1 MPLEK
6 CPVCGHG
13 NAASATICAECHAL
27 LALTEPLRADD
38 MSDTLRPL
46 DESAIPTRRAVRHVT
61 PLEPDA
67 VALYIDNTD
76 DPLIIHIT
84 RQAIL
89 GRYSPHST
97 SQPRIDLTAFGAYD
111 KGISR
116 LHAVLRRTAN
126 GLTLEDLGSSN
137 GTWVGETRLLPY
149 TAQLLRPGDRIRLG
163 QIFVDIY
170 FDDEPPPTG
179 NG

>member
-1 MPLEK
+1 MSQPK
-6 CPVCGHG
+6 CPVCGHDNG
-13 NAASATICAECHAL
+13 ATATICAECHSL
-27 LALTEPLRADD
+27 LGVTTLLDNQTV
-38 MSDTLRPL
+38 SDTLRPI
-46 DESAIPTRRAVRHVT
+46 DAAAVPTRRAVRQVT

-67 VALYIDNTD
+67 VALYIDNTT
-76 DPLIIHIT
+76 DPLIVHIT

-97 SQPRIDLTAFGAYD
+97 SQPRIDLTIYGAYD

-163 QIFVDIY
+163 QIFIDIF
-170 FDDEPPPTG
+170 FDNETPPRS
-179 NG
+179 